1 MRQIFIKTMRQV
13 FFLIGIAAFF
23 SGACNKQNNSAD
35 AYGNF
40 MADEVIVAAETSGQ
54 IKQVFASEGQ
64 LVKKGDRA
72 LILDTVQGYLKVTE
86 LKAKEKAAIAKLDNI
101 RTQIAVYNQ
110 QREVLNKDL
119 VRINKMLV
127 DGAATQKQYDDIT
140 GQIQIIDRQVSV
152 VQSNHAAVQAEIQ
165 AIHAGVLLSEDML
178 SKTKVLFPVT
188 GTVLEKYVETGEL
201 AIPGK
206 SLFKV
211 ADLDTMKL
219 TAYVSGEQLTSL
231 KLRQKVT
238 VGIDG
243 NDGNIKRYEGTI
255 SWIASQAEFTPKN
268 IQTRE
273 ERLSQVYA
281 IKIAVKNDGAIR
293 INMPGEV
300 WF

>member
-1 MRQIFIKTMRQV
+1 MRQIFIKTMRQM
-13 FFLIGIAAFF
+13 FFLIGITTFF
-23 SGACNKQNNSAD
+23 SSACNKQNNSAD

-54 IKQVFASEGQ
+54 IKQAFATEGQ

-72 LILDTVQGYLKVTE
+72 LNLDTVQGYLKVTE

-101 RTQIAVYNQ
+101 STQIAVYTQ
-110 QREVLNKDL
+110 QKEVLNKDL
-119 VRINKMLV
+119 SRINKMLS

-140 GQIQIIDRQVSV
+140 GQIQVIDRQIAV
-152 VQSNHAAVQAEIQ
+152 VQSNYAAVQAEIQ
-165 AIHAGVLLSEDML
+165 AIRAGVSLSEDML
-178 SKTKVLFPVT
+178 SKTKISFPVT
-188 GTVLEKYVETGEL
+188 GTVLEKYVEAGEL
-201 AIPGK
+201 AVPGK
-206 SLFKV
+206 ALFKV
-211 ADLDTMKL
+211 ANLDTMKL
-219 TAYVSGEQLTSL
+219 TAYVSGKQLTSL

-238 VGIDG
+238 VGIDDK
-243 NDGNIKRYEGTI
+243 DGGIKKYEGTI